1 MTLQFFKMR
10 NTKTQDFYKIY
21 LPALEKALQ
30 NDEVN
35 EGFYVKSP
43 EDYINPESIEEVT
56 RYLEENEDE
65 FLEKVAYYF
74 DAKSHNFPSIQG
86 VDIEVYKEQLKS
98 YISKLKY

>member
-1 MTLQFFKMR
+1 M
-10 NTKTQDFYKIY
+10 KTQDFYKIY
-21 LPALEKALQ
+21 LPAIEKALQ

-43 EDYINPESIEEVT
+43 EDYIDPESIEEVI
-56 RYLEENEDE
+56 RYLEEKEDA

-86 VDIEVYKEQLKS
+86 VEITIYKKQLVEW
-98 YISKLKY
+98 ILKLKKEYENK